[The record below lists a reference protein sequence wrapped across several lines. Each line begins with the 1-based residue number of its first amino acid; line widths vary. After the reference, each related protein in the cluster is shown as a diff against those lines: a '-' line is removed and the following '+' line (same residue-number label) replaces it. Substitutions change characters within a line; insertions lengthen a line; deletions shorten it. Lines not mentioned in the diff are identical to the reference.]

1 MSRFQP
7 SGRQLGALSGY
18 GAAEPTA
25 ESMGVIKVGATDA
38 ATNYAVTALAGN
50 LAAKE
55 YPGKNQAVLTDVI
68 GGVLNPNNKGV
79 FTPGLDSQ
87 VKKFQKANG
96 LKDDGV
102 VGAKTWK
109 ALGLKSERKTS
120 VASAPS
126 PTSVEKKEEPQIVET
141 KLTDKVWFWPAVA
154 LVGVGGLT
162 TGVIVWK
169 RRRASA
175 S

>member
-7 SGRQLGALSGY
+7 SGRHLGALAGY

-25 ESMGVIKVGATDA
+25 ESMGTIKVGATDA

-50 LAAKE
+50 LASKQ

-79 FTPGLDSQ
+79 FTTGLDSQ

-102 VGAKTWK
+102 VGPKTWK
-109 ALGLKSERKTS
+109 ALGLKSERK
-120 VASAPS
+120 APAPSAPAE
-126 PTSVEKKEEPQIVET
+126 TAVEKKEEAKITET

-154 LVGVGGLT
+154 LVGVGAAT

-169 RRRASA
+169 RRRAAA